1 MRLKLFLI
9 LFLYCLFIFQGCKY
23 ITEDTVT
30 IDGNFANLSEKQLY
44 LYQILSA
51 SKPLID
57 SVTTDASGNFS
68 ISFPVE
74 NTGFYSLSRNADSEI
89 ILVVTADEKITITG
103 DGLSFQNK
111 YTVKGSK
118 NSELYAEYNR
128 LTTANLNKVDSLSRI
143 FAESRSNPDFPA
155 MKSRL
160 DSAYF
165 QIFNDQKEKV
175 ISFVNN
181 HFTSLAS
188 LLVIS
193 SDFGP
198 NPILSEQTHPELFL
212 KLDSALVRVYPENSQ
227 VNTFHLRMLD
237 FKAELADMKEHEKIL
252 KPGMPAPEILL
263 PNSNGKEITLAS
275 TRGKLTLVYFWS
287 SWNALSRKTN
297 MDLTSIYSQFHNSG
311 FEIFAVSID
320 ADAELWQKAYLLDKA
335 YWVHVNDPKGLTSAY
350 CKTYAVRAIP
360 KMILIG
366 KDGNIIAGN
375 LGLLDLEALIKDNL

>member
-1 MRLKLFLI
+1 MRLTLFFI
-9 LFLYCLFIFQGCKY
+9 LFLYCLLIFQGCKY

-30 IDGNFANLSEKQLY
+30 IDGNFANLPEKQLY
-44 LYQILSA
+44 LYQILPA

-57 SVTTDASGNFS
+57 SVSTDASGNFR
-68 ISFPVE
+68 ISFPVVK
-74 NTGFYSLSRNADSEI
+74 TGFYSLSHNGESEI
-89 ILVVTADEKITITG
+89 ILVVTADEKITIMG
-103 DGLSFQNK
+103 DGASFRNK
-111 YTVKGSK
+111 YSVRGSK

-128 LTTANLNKVDSLSRI
+128 FTTANLNKVDSLSRI

-160 DSAYF
+160 DSEYF

-181 HFTSLAS
+181 HLNSLAS

-212 KLDSALVRVYPENSQ
+212 KLDSALIRVYPENSQ

-237 FKAELADMKEHEKIL
+237 FKAEMADMKEHEKIL
-252 KPGMPAPEILL
+252 KPGMPAPEIVL
-263 PNSNGKEITLAS
+263 PNSNGKEIMLSS
-275 TRGKLTLVYFWS
+275 THGKLTLLYFWS

-297 MDLTSIYSQFHNSG
+297 MDLTSIYNQFHKSG
-311 FEIFAVSID
+311 FEIFAVSVD
-320 ADAELWQKAYLLDKA
+320 ADAELWRKAYLLDKA
-335 YWVHVNDPKGLTSAY
+335 YWVQVNDPTGLTSVY

-366 KDGNIIAGN
+366 KNGKIIAGN
-375 LGLLDLEALIKDNL
+375 LGLMDLEAMIKENL